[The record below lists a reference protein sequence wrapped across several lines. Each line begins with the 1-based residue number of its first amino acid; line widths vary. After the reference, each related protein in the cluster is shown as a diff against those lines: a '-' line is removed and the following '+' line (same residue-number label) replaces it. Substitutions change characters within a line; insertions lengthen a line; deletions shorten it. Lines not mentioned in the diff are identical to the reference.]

1 MLIIVAVI
9 LLLVLPHPWNVIG
22 AAICGV
28 AWLFELYL
36 WNRTVRGKRRVVGAQ
51 TLIGKVGEVRQACRP
66 VGQVFVNGELWE
78 ARCEDGAD
86 TGTRVRVLAVNGLT
100 LEVAPER

>member
-1 MLIIVAVI
+1 VLIIVALI
-9 LLLVLPHPWNVIG
+9 LLFVLPDPWNVIG
-22 AAICGV
+22 AAVCGV

-36 WNRTVRGKRRVVGAQ
+36 WNRTVRGRRRVVGAQ

-66 VGQVFVNGELWE
+66 VGQVFVAGELWE

-86 TGTRVRVLAVNGLT
+86 AGTHVRVMAVKGLT
-100 LEVAPER
+100 LDVRPEP

>member
-9 LLLVLPHPWNVIG
+9 LLLVLPDPWNVIG
-22 AAICGV
+22 AAVCGV

-36 WNRTVRGKRRVVGAQ
+36 WNRTVRGRRRVVGAQ

-66 VGQVFVNGELWE
+66 VGQVFVAGELWE
-78 ARCEDGAD
+78 ARCEPGAD
-86 TGTRVRVLAVNGLT
+86 AGDRVKILAVDGLT
-100 LEVAPER
+100 LEVTPEP